1 MGFWFYADEK
11 IFSAS
16 QITAANMSANQNT
29 SSKAIFETD
38 ALRASSSSLIR
49 SKQLWMTL
57 IDWQRHQISIK
68 LELINIDHISNI
80 RFIKIARRL
89 LKIDSSPSQV
99 KISNSQYIECLK
111 MNNFGPICLARNS
124 KKNDVI
130 FSIFL
135 FVTFRNVTLL
145 PFFFCFL
152 SKYQGYPLNE

>member
-1 MGFWFYADEK
+1 MGFWFYADER
-11 IFSAS
+11 IFSTS

-29 SSKAIFETD
+29 SSKAISETD

-49 SKQLWMTL
+49 SKQLSMPL

-80 RFIKIARRL
+80 SFIKIARGL
-89 LKIDSSPSQV
+89 FKIDSSPSQV

-124 KKNDVI
+124 KKWRHI
-130 FSIFL
+130 FNIL
-135 FVTFRNVTLL
+135 IRNI
-145 PFFFCFL
+145 
-152 SKYQGYPLNE
+152 S